1 MRVVLLAILALALV
15 VTAGCASST
24 VDTSSTSLDLGR
36 QTYVISASWPEKSLD
51 MKELG
56 RAATLVVSGVVV
68 SKGQPTVETL
78 TEGPEAGRAVVYA
91 DAMIRPDR
99 VLKGRP
105 VETDETVSVRLLGGT
120 VDGYTLAW
128 DDEAELTEGDH
139 VVLFLTDSPNQ
150 FYPRDN
156 GFQCA
161 VLWAMHGAF
170 RIQGDI
176 ATRSD
181 HIPAEHR
188 QKSMTDI
195 ADSVR

>member
-1 MRVVLLAILALALV
+1 MRIVLLAILAVALV

-24 VDTSSTSLDLGR
+24 AGTSSTSLDLQG
-36 QTYVISASWPEKSLD
+36 QTYVISASWPGKALD

-56 RAATLVVSGVVV
+56 RAATLVISGVVE
-68 SKGQPTVETL
+68 SKSQPTVETL
-78 TEGPEAGRAVVYA
+78 TEGLEAGRAVVYA
-91 DAMIRPDR
+91 DALIRPDR
-99 VLKGRP
+99 SLKGKS
-105 VETDETVSVRLLGGT
+105 VKTDETVSVRLLGGT

-139 VVLFLTDSPNQ
+139 VVLFLTDNPNP

-156 GFQCA
+156 GFQYA

-188 QKSMTDI
+188 QKSLTDI
-195 ADSVR
+195 EDSVR